1 MIMVTLEIREP
12 CFINRKSVNT
22 NDKVPVDSATAA
34 TLISMGRAVI
44 AKDEPDTQDPSVISA
59 SSGTSTPA
67 PAPNS
72 PAPRTSNLKR
82 QP

>member
-1 MIMVTLEIREP
+1 MVTLEIREP
-12 CFINRKSVNT
+12 CFVGGESADI
-22 NDKVPVDSATAA
+22 NDKVTVDSATAA
-34 TLISMGRAVI
+34 TLLSMGRAVV
-44 AKDEPDTQDPSVISA
+44 AKGEPEPQDPSTVYA

-67 PAPNS
+67 PATTP

>member
-1 MIMVTLEIREP
+1 MVTLEIREP
-12 CFINRKSVNT
+12 CFVGGKFADI
-22 NDKVPVDSATAA
+22 NDKVIVDSATAA
-34 TLISMGRAVI
+34 TLLSMGRAVI
-44 AKDEPDTQDPSVISA
+44 AKNEPEPQNPGTIYT

-67 PAPNS
+67 PAPDS

>member
-1 MIMVTLEIREP
+1 MVTLEIREP
-12 CFINRKSVNT
+12 CFIKGKPFDTGKQVT
-22 NDKVPVDSATAA
+22 VDSSTAA
-34 TLISMGRAVI
+34 TLLSMGRAVP
-44 AKDEPDTQDPSVISA
+44 AKDEPEPQDPSTIYA
-59 SSGTSTPA
+59 SSGTSTPV

>member
-1 MIMVTLEIREP
+1 MVTLEIREP
-12 CFINRKSVNT
+12 CFVNGESYGI

-34 TLISMGRAVI
+34 TLLSMGRAVI
-44 AKDEPDTQDPSVISA
+44 AKNEPEPQNPGTIYA

-67 PAPNS
+67 PATTP